1 MSSNSSIPRYII
13 CAPSQIMCPKP
24 RHVKKIKNKTEK
36 IYKIP
41 KKLNLNLISLNEIE
55 EDFIKIKYENEQKEL
70 IKLIKRAK
78 KCKNNNHNKT
88 QNLVRPQ
95 KTIFDD
101 INKIELFI

>member
-24 RHVKKIKNKTEK
+24 RHVKKIKNKTDK

-55 EDFIKIKYENEQKEL
+55 EDFIKIKYINEQKEL
-70 IKLIKRAK
+70 MKLIRKAKNCKNKNKNKTFDYLRLEKANFDDTNEIKL
-78 KCKNNNHNKT
+78 
-88 QNLVRPQ
+88 
-95 KTIFDD
+95 
-101 INKIELFI
+101 FI

>member
-24 RHVKKIKNKTEK
+24 RHVKKIKNKTDK

-55 EDFIKIKYENEQKEL
+55 EDFIKIKYINEQKEL
-70 IKLIKRAK
+70 MKLIRKAKNCKNKNKTFDYLRPEKVNFDDTNEIKL
-78 KCKNNNHNKT
+78 
-88 QNLVRPQ
+88 
-95 KTIFDD
+95 
-101 INKIELFI
+101 FI

>member
-24 RHVKKIKNKTEK
+24 RHVKKIKNKTDK

-55 EDFIKIKYENEQKEL
+55 EDFIKIKYINEQKEL
-70 IKLIKRAK
+70 MKLIRKAKNCKNKNKNKTFDYLRPEKANFDHTNEIKL
-78 KCKNNNHNKT
+78 
-88 QNLVRPQ
+88 
-95 KTIFDD
+95 
-101 INKIELFI
+101 FI